1 MNSKTKPY
9 TSHGLTWLKAYLNIG
24 DERATWMYFADALI
38 ATDIPSY
45 LNIDK
50 DPESRI
56 MPIIQTW
63 TTRAKGSTLPDDLRM
78 MLKLAREYNIQIS
91 TPNPLK

>member
-1 MNSKTKPY
+1 MAKSIPK
-9 TSHGLTWLKAYLNIG
+9 HRRQMG
-24 DERATWMYFADALI
+24 DKWATWTYFADALI
-38 ATDIPSY
+38 ATDVPSY

-91 TPNPLK
+91 TPNPSK